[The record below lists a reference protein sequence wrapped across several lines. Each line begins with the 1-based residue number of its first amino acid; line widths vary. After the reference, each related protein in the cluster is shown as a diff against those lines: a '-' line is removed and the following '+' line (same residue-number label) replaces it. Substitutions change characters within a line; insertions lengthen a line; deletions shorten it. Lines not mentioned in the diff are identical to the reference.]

1 MSARLKKFASYLCT
15 LHRASPKL
23 RKTLLQQ
30 NCSSEFLRC
39 LSECA
44 KNVLNGNVELTSEQ
58 KKQLLRRKR
67 LLRKLVLKK
76 TSLKTKK
83 KIAQTG
89 GFLGALLAPIIK
101 ILGGLFGATSS

>member
-1 MSARLKKFASYLCT
+1 MSARLKKYASYLCM

-23 RKTLLQQ
+23 RKALLTKS
-30 NCSSEFLRC
+30 CSSEFLYC

-44 KNVLNGNVELTSEQ
+44 KNVLNGNVELSSGQ
-58 KKQLLRRKR
+58 KKQLVRRKR

-76 TSLKTKK
+76 TSLKTRK

-89 GFLGALLAPIIK
+89 GFLGALLGPIIK
-101 ILGGLFGATSS
+101 VLGGLFATTSS